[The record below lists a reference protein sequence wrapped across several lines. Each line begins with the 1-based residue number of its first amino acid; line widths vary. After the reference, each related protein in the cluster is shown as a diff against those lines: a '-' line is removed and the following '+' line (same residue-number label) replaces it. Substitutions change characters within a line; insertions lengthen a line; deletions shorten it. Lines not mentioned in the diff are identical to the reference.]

1 MSRHPQRSS
10 SGITVYSPDAAEKPT
25 TERLTELLARAE
37 DRAAW
42 IQDICA
48 ALGHYPRLDDLLS
61 FVMDRI
67 RLIMGAERATLFMS
81 EADGEHLWSRILT
94 DSTTREIRVRRGI
107 GIAGWVAE
115 HGKSIN
121 VRDAYKD
128 PRFDPSV
135 DRETGYRTRSVICQ
149 PMRNTDHEIIG
160 VVQVLNKRS
169 GYFSVD
175 DELLLSAI
183 TNTAAIV
190 IQNRQLYMDTMDRN
204 MALGAAQRK
213 LEERMRHLDS
223 LYELQRSLAQAMA
236 LEDVITIAA
245 TSLANM
251 VVSYGCAVTVD
262 SGGQRLEYAFSRHS
276 KNVPFELASRTWDP
290 GIAVKVIQTGEPIRR
305 EATRRRVDA
314 ARVTGRISLTDAQP
328 VNSIA
333 AVPLKFEGKTIGC
346 VELVD
351 RARADDDLEE
361 SGFSDEDEKL
371 MSLVAKEIS
380 VAVGRE
386 MLRRRREM
394 QGRLSAIGHML
405 SGVIHDTR
413 TPLTIAKGYVQ
424 LMARS
429 DDPDRR
435 KALAERVSAQ
445 FDHLNE
451 MTREVLAYARG
462 ETTIYRRTVHLHIL
476 SEELRAL
483 LEQEFES
490 ADIDVSV
497 QARWRG
503 DARLDDGKLKR
514 VIFNLARN
522 AREAMRGQPGTF
534 AVTFDKVGNDLIVD
548 VKDSAG
554 GIPREVQAN
563 LFDPFVSVNKPG
575 GSGLGLAIVKKLVE
589 EHGGSIGYETIAG
602 VGTNFRIRLPV
613 TPPESETHGLA
624 TR

>member
-1 MSRHPQRSS
+1 
-10 SGITVYSPDAAEKPT
+10 VYSLDEAEHPT
-25 TERLTELLARAE
+25 VERLTELLARAE
-37 DRAAW
+37 DRSAW

-48 ALGHYPRLDDLLS
+48 ALGHYPRLDELLS
-61 FVMDRI
+61 FIMDRI
-67 RLIMGAERATLFMS
+67 RLIMGADRATLFMNES
-81 EADGEHLWSRILT
+81 DGEHLCSRILT
-94 DSTTREIRVRRGI
+94 DSSTREIRVRRGF

-115 HGKSIN
+115 NGKSIN
-121 VRDAYKD
+121 VRDAYRD
-128 PRFDPSV
+128 TRFDPSV
-135 DRETGYRTRSVICQ
+135 DEETGYRTRSVICQ

-169 GYFSVD
+169 GYFTVD

-190 IQNRQLYMDTMDRN
+190 IQNRQLYLDTMDRN

-236 LEDVITIAA
+236 LEDVISIAA

-251 VVSYGCAVTVD
+251 VGSYGCAVTVD
-262 SGGQRLEYAFSRHS
+262 SNGQRMEYAFSRNS
-276 KNVPFELASRTWDP
+276 KNAPFELSTRTWDP
-290 GIAVKVIQTGEPIRR
+290 GIAAKVLQTGEPIRR
-305 EATRRRVDA
+305 EADVRHLDA
-314 ARVTGRISLTDAQP
+314 ARVTGRFSCIQARP
-328 VNSIA
+328 VSSIA
-333 AVPLKFEGKTIGC
+333 AVPLKFDGKIIGC

-351 RARADDDLEE
+351 RARDDDDLEQT
-361 SGFSDEDEKL
+361 GFSDEDEKL
-371 MSLVAKEIS
+371 MTLVAQEIS

-386 MLRRRREM
+386 MLRKRREM

-429 DDPDRR
+429 EDPDRR

-476 SEELRAL
+476 AEELRGL

-490 ADIDVSV
+490 ASVDVAV
-497 QARWRG
+497 QAKWRG

-522 AREAMRGQPGTF
+522 AREAMDGNPGTF
-534 AVTFDKVGNDLIVD
+534 TVFFDRIDDDLIVD
-548 VKDSAG
+548 VTDSAG
-554 GIPREVQAN
+554 GIPQQIQAN
-563 LFDPFVSVNKPG
+563 LFAPFVSVNKPG

-589 EHGGSIGYETIAG
+589 EHGGSITFETTPG
-602 VGTNFRIRLPV
+602 VGTTFRIRLPIEA
-613 TPPESETHGLA
+613 PASETAAA
-624 TR
+624 TVR